1 MVCLYVKILRLNL
14 ILNVQYI
21 KFFEFNGFI
30 VFTIYTLCQVWWSPC
45 PSRECPEDEE
55 INLVLDECD
64 DHCLL
69 RDYSKPREEN
79 KGVTHIE
86 QSIAVRPPTFI
97 TGPTNILQV

>member
-1 MVCLYVKILRLNL
+1 MFNKQL
-14 ILNVQYI
+14 ILY
-21 KFFEFNGFI
+21 
-30 VFTIYTLCQVWWSPC
+30 QVWWSPC

-69 RDYSKPREEN
+69 RDYTVPRDEN
-79 KGVTHIE
+79 KGITKIE

-97 TGPTNILQV
+97 TGLTNPQQVLKYIFIYK

>member
-1 MVCLYVKILRLNL
+1 MLFK
-14 ILNVQYI
+14 
-21 KFFEFNGFI
+21 
-30 VFTIYTLCQVWWSPC
+30 VWWSPC

-69 RDYSKPREEN
+69 RDYSVPHEEN
-79 KGVTHIE
+79 KWMSKIE

-97 TGPTNILQV
+97 TGPTNPQQVDMTVL

>member
-1 MVCLYVKILRLNL
+1 M
-14 ILNVQYI
+14 
-21 KFFEFNGFI
+21 
-30 VFTIYTLCQVWWSPC
+30 CQVWWSPC

-69 RDYSKPREEN
+69 RDYSVPREEN
-79 KGVTHIE
+79 KWVTKIE

-97 TGPTNILQV
+97 TGPTNPQQVWIYNTSYYINTVLYIFVVIL